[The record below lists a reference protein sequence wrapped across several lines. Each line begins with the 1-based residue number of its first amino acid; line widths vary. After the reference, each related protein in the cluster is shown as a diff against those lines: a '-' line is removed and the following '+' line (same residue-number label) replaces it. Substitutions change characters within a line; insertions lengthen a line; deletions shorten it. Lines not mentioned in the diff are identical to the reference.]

1 MIERTLVLV
10 KPDGVQRALI
20 GKVISRLE
28 DVGLKAIAIK
38 MVKPN
43 KELVGNHYI
52 ADQKWFEDTGN
63 RTLQTYRERG
73 IEPKETAVEIATRIR
88 NYLIESLS
96 NKPVVAIVFEGN
108 EAISITRKIV
118 GSTEPRKADP
128 STIRGSL
135 SADSYEL
142 ADKRKEPVKNI
153 VHASE
158 DRKTADREIAVW
170 FKNSEIIEYKRADE
184 NALY

>member
-28 DVGLKAIAIK
+28 GVGLKAIAMK
-38 MVKPN
+38 MVKPDR
-43 KELVGNHYI
+43 ELVGNHYI

-63 RTLQTYRERG
+63 RTLQSYKERG
-73 IEPKETAVEIATRIR
+73 IESKETAVEVATRIR
-88 NYLIESLS
+88 NYLIESLAD
-96 NKPVVAIVFEGN
+96 KPIVAIVFEGN
-108 EAISITRKIV
+108 EAISVTRKIV

-135 SADSYEL
+135 SADSYEM
-142 ADKRKEPVKNI
+142 ADKRKEPVRNI

-158 DRKTADREIAVW
+158 DRKTADREIGVW
-170 FKNSEIIEYKRADE
+170 FSDSEIMEYKRADE
-184 NALY
+184 GLLY